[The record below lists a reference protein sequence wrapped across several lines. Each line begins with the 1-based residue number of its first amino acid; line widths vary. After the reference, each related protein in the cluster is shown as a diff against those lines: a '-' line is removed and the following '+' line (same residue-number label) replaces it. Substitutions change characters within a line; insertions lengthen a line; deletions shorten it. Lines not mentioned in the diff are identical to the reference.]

1 MFESKTNDESVQPQS
16 LAHHQ
21 NYRTTHGFVKSDLSK
36 PLDPALEQVA
46 QALATGIACNWS
58 FGQIETFNAVTQM
71 ALGFVLPHDWTG
83 QIAIVGV
90 TVRDGCFV
98 KADDVGAQPIGYQLY
113 ARLGDALPGS
123 KAYEY
128 LSMLP
133 IETLAKDLE
142 YKLRLIK
149 IHAEH
154 REHWRSAK
162 LARLWLDMTRDDPA
176 CPDSVR
182 TQAHHEEDLAQ
193 GHAMLVDDE
202 LRNRSAAHQ
211 VLH

>member
-1 MFESKTNDESVQPQS
+1 MFENQPNDEAAQPHSQS
-16 LAHHQ
+16 HHL
-21 NYRTTHGFVKSDLSK
+21 NYRTPHGYVKSDLSK

-58 FGQIETFNAVTQM
+58 LGQIETFSAVTQM

-98 KADDVGAQPIGYQLY
+98 KADDFGAQPIGYQLY
-113 ARLGDALPGS
+113 ARLGEALPGS

-149 IHAEH
+149 AHAEH

-182 TQAHHEEDLAQ
+182 TQAHCEEDLAQ
-193 GHAMLVDDE
+193 GHAMLVDNE
-202 LRNRSAAHQ
+202 MQTISTSNQ